1 MKPLAFFVLLTVLS
15 HVGFVGSRI
24 TVSLSA
30 ISQGASPPGRQGE
43 VVGVRTTMINTSQT
57 FLPLAFGAVGA
68 ALGMAPILWTMAV
81 ALLVGSWLASKRRMK
96 QR

>member
-1 MKPLAFFVLLTVLS
+1 M
-15 HVGFVGSRI
+15 
-24 TVSLSA
+24 
-30 ISQGASPPGRQGE
+30 
-43 VVGVRTTMINTSQT
+43 RTTVINTSQT
-57 FLPLAFGAVGA
+57 FLPLAFGAVGT